1 MALSLSAHDY
11 LVRSRLETA
20 LRDII
25 SGLEY
30 KTVLDVGAGSKPY
43 EYLFHDCEYISLD
56 LSSADIKGS
65 GESLPIKSESV
76 DLVIST
82 QVLEHVLNPI
92 QFIHEMKRVLKPC
105 GHAIVSTHGV
115 YPIHAAQDYWRWTD
129 QGLREM
135 FAGFDDVE
143 IVPLGGYWLC
153 MFQLAAIAVNAR
165 KITKLILPLV
175 NSVGSLDFG
184 KNAKMSVGYVVKSK
198 KFELLPKVEQQE
210 QDCCGLPEGA

>member
-1 MALSLSAHDY
+1 MVLSLFAHDY
-11 LVRSRLETA
+11 LVRSRLEAA

-25 SGLEY
+25 SDLEY
-30 KTVLDVGAGSKPY
+30 GIVLDVGAGNEPY
-43 EYLFHDCEYISLD
+43 KYLFHDCEYISLD

-65 GESLPIKSESV
+65 GESLPLKSESV

-82 QVLEHVLNPI
+82 QVLEHVLNPM
-92 QFIHEMKRVLKPC
+92 QFIFEMKRVLKPG

-143 IVPLGGYWLC
+143 IMSLGGYWLC
-153 MFQLAAIAVNAR
+153 IFQLIAIAVNAVLP
-165 KITKLILPLV
+165 KKAAKLILPLV
-175 NSVGSLDFG
+175 NIIGSLDIG
-184 KNAKMSVGYVVKSK
+184 NNMKLSLGYIVKNMKR
-198 KFELLPKVEQQE
+198 
-210 QDCCGLPEGA
+210 DCSPA